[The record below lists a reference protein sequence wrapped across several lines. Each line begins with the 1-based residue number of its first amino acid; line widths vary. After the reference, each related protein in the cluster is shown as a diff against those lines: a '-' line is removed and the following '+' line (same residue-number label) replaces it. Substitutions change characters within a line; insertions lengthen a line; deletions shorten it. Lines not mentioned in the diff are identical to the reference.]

1 MIPPNLRVP
10 AAPRAAPSASLP
22 TPRPPRP
29 PREGPVPRAQSLI
42 PGALAA
48 IAVSGVCL
56 ALTLAVPAAPAL
68 LVAIVL
74 GVVARAAHAVPSSF
88 EAGLAWAG
96 RRVLRTG
103 VVLLGLQLSARD
115 VLALGPAELG
125 VLGVTV
131 ATTFIATLWLG
142 RRLRVGRTLTLL
154 VATGFS
160 ICGAAAVAAMSP
172 VADADDDDVATAVA
186 AVTLYGSVAILVV
199 PVVARAV
206 GLDDRTAGLWAG
218 MSVHEVAQVV
228 AAAGAISAA
237 ALSVA
242 VVAKLARVVLLAPL
256 VTAVGVV
263 RRRGGTGSRGAHV
276 PVVPLFVVGFL
287 FAVAVRTI
295 GGVPEVA
302 VPVVHAATTVALGA
316 AMVALGTQ
324 VHVARL
330 ARSGR
335 RAVLLG
341 ALATTVAM
349 TVSLGGLLAVGAV
362 G

>member
-1 MIPPNLRVP
+1 MIPPN
-10 AAPRAAPSASLP
+10 PRAAAALPAVSSASVT
-22 TPRPPRP
+22 TPQPLRD
-29 PREGPVPRAQSLI
+29 GPVPRARSVV
-42 PGALAA
+42 PGALATL
-48 IAVSGVCL
+48 AVSGACL
-56 ALTLAVPAAPAL
+56 ALALAVPAAPAL

-74 GVVARAAHAVPSSF
+74 GVVARSAHAVPASF
-88 EAGLAWAG
+88 EAGLAWSG

-125 VLGVTV
+125 VLVVTV
-131 ATTFIATLWLG
+131 ATTFSATLWFG

-186 AVTLYGSVAILVV
+186 LVTLHGSVAILVV
-199 PVVARAV
+199 PVIARAA
-206 GLDDRTAGLWAG
+206 GLSDRTAGLWAG
-218 MSVHEVAQVV
+218 MSIHEVAQVV
-228 AAAGAISAA
+228 AASGAISAA

-263 RRRGGTGSRGAHV
+263 RRRGGARSGGAHM

-287 FAVAVRTI
+287 AAVAVRTV
-295 GGVPEVA
+295 GGVPDA
-302 VPVVHAATTVALGA
+302 TAPVVHGATTLALGA

-324 VHVARL
+324 VHLARL
-330 ARSGR
+330 ARSGG
-335 RAVLLG
+335 RAVVLG
-341 ALATTVAM
+341 AVATTVAM